1 MAAAVDASL
10 LDAAVMPNAEGFFGE
25 YGGAFLPPPLVPII
39 AEIAREYEKL
49 KNDPEFWKELQ
60 SLEKQFTGRPSPIM
74 HAENLSKKMGGAQI
88 YLKREDLSHTGA
100 HKINHALGQ
109 ALLAK
114 KIGPGRHRS
123 PRHTMPFNSRNEGS
137 KYV

>member
-1 MAAAVDASL
+1 
-10 LDAAVMPNAEGFFGE
+10 
-25 YGGAFLPPPLVPII
+25 
-39 AEIAREYEKL
+39 
-49 KNDPEFWKELQ
+49 
-60 SLEKQFTGRPSPIM
+60 M

-114 KIGPGRHRS
+114 KIGPGR
-123 PRHTMPFNSRNEGS
+123 
-137 KYV
+137 